1 MKNKKQAIIEA
12 ASKIISEKGYSL
24 TTIDEIT
31 KRAGIGKGT
40 FYIYFKNKD
49 ALFYAIIEENFTN
62 FLNEVKTS
70 IEKIDDFF
78 EKIRKFIEMYLSH
91 HEKNYFLFKILVQ
104 EKPSIKQGE
113 FMKFWNTFFA
123 RWNFLKNEISGQIK
137 AGTLKN
143 FGADDIMHS
152 LLGILHGNIHK
163 WLLSG
168 REYPLVKK
176 TNIVYQMFVNGI
188 RNKK

>member
-12 ASKIISEKGYSL
+12 ASKIIGEKGYSL
-24 TTIDEIT
+24 TTIDEIAA
-31 KRAGIGKGT
+31 KSGIGKGT

-49 ALFYAIIEENFTN
+49 DLFFAIIEENFN
-62 FLNEVKTS
+62 QFLSNAKAS

-104 EKPSIKQGE
+104 EKPSIKKGE
-113 FMKFWNTFFA
+113 FMKFWSTFFS
-123 RWNFLKNEISGQIK
+123 RWDFLKNEISDQIK

-168 REYPLVKK
+168 REYSLVKK
-176 TNIVYQMFVNGI
+176 TDIVYQMFVNGI

>member
-1 MKNKKQAIIEA
+1 MKNKRKAIIEA
-12 ASKIISEKGYSL
+12 ASKIIGEKGYSL
-24 TTIDEIT
+24 TTIDEIAA
-31 KRAGIGKGT
+31 KSGIGKGT

-49 ALFYAIIEENFTN
+49 DLFFAIIEENFN
-62 FLNEVKTS
+62 QFLSNAKAS

-91 HEKNYFLFKILVQ
+91 YEKNYFLFKILVQ
-104 EKPSIKQGE
+104 EKPSIKKGE
-113 FMKFWNTFFA
+113 FMKFWSTFFS
-123 RWNFLKNEISGQIK
+123 RWDFLKNEISDQIK

-168 REYPLVKK
+168 REYSLVKK
-176 TNIVYQMFVNGI
+176 TDIVYQMFVNGI

>member
-12 ASKIISEKGYSL
+12 ASKIIGEKGYSL
-24 TTIDEIT
+24 TTIDEIAA
-31 KRAGIGKGT
+31 KSGIGKGT

-49 ALFYAIIEENFTN
+49 DLFFAIIEENFN
-62 FLNEVKTS
+62 QFLSNAKAS

-91 HEKNYFLFKILVQ
+91 YEKNYFLFKILVQ
-104 EKPSIKQGE
+104 EKPSIKKGE
-113 FMKFWNTFFA
+113 FMKFWSTFFS
-123 RWNFLKNEISGQIK
+123 RWDFLKNEISDQIK

-168 REYPLVKK
+168 REYSLVKK
-176 TNIVYQMFVNGI
+176 TDIVYQMFVNGI